1 MTDNELIEG
10 IIQHDRN
17 AIRTLVGNYKNKVI
31 KTAFYFTH
39 NMEDAEELSQDIFM
53 EIIGSIKRFRKT
65 SSLSTWIY
73 RMTVN
78 KSLNHLKKNRR
89 QKLFSSVEDFFH
101 KRSTSAERIPDELS
115 TTTTRLED
123 RERRE
128 LLNRSILSL
137 PDNQRIAFTL
147 SKYEGLS
154 YQEIAEIMN
163 LSISSIESL
172 LHRAKLNLQKRLAY
186 QFSEYINK

>member
-1 MTDNELIEG
+1 
-10 IIQHDRN
+10 
-17 AIRTLVGNYKNKVI
+17 
-31 KTAFYFTH
+31 
-39 NMEDAEELSQDIFM
+39 MEDAEELSQDIFM

-89 QKLFSSVEDFFH
+89 RKLFSSVEDFFH
-101 KRSTSAERIPDELS
+101 KRSTGAERIPDELS

-128 LLNRSILSL
+128 LLNQSILSL

-172 LHRAKLNLQKRLAY
+172 LHRAKLNLQKKLARD
-186 QFSEYINK
+186 FSELLKR